1 VVKNVGEY
9 DNVLV
14 YNIKDANGEDVTD
27 CYNITYQYGTLKV
40 DPRKLHVAVEDLTKE
55 YDATPLKG
63 SEYTLTDL
71 VISQK
76 LISRNAKDYERLD
89 KLMLFLRSK
98 GAKPACAL
106 QRKVTPE
113 QKILNELS
121 FLKQRE
127 KVLSKAL
134 NQYRSR

>member
-1 VVKNVGEY
+1 MDRTKNSAFVQTWG
-9 DNVLV
+9 DLDLQNGSLSDLCQAIDKKLAQGT
-14 YNIKDANGEDVTD
+14 NINIFGVRPQMHKD
-27 CYNITYQYGTLKV
+27 
-40 DPRKLHVAVEDLTKE
+40 
-55 YDATPLKG
+55 G
-63 SEYTLTDL
+63 SVSNEEYTLTDL

-89 KLMLFLRSK
+89 KLISFLRSK

>member
-1 VVKNVGEY
+1 MDRTTNNAFVQTWGDLDLQNGSLSDLCQAIDKKLAQGT
-9 DNVLV
+9 
-14 YNIKDANGEDVTD
+14 NINIFGIRPQMHKD
-27 CYNITYQYGTLKV
+27 
-40 DPRKLHVAVEDLTKE
+40 
-55 YDATPLKG
+55 G
-63 SEYTLTDL
+63 SFSNEAYTLTDL

-89 KLMLFLRSK
+89 KLMSFLRSK

-106 QRKVTPE
+106 KRKVLPE

-134 NQYRSR
+134 NQYRNR

>member
-1 VVKNVGEY
+1 MDRTKNNAFVQTWGDLDLQNGSLSDLCQAIDKKLAQGTNINMVGMRPRTH
-9 DNVLV
+9 
-14 YNIKDANGEDVTD
+14 KD
-27 CYNITYQYGTLKV
+27 
-40 DPRKLHVAVEDLTKE
+40 
-55 YDATPLKG
+55 G
-63 SEYTLTDL
+63 SFSNEEYTLTDL

-89 KLMLFLRSK
+89 KLMSFLRSK

-106 QRKVTPE
+106 KRKVVLPE

-134 NQYRSR
+134 NQYRNR

>member
-1 VVKNVGEY
+1 MDRTTNNAFVQTWGDLDLQNGSLSDLCQTIDKKLAQGTNINMVGMRPRTH
-9 DNVLV
+9 
-14 YNIKDANGEDVTD
+14 KDGF
-27 CYNITYQYGTLKV
+27 CYN
-40 DPRKLHVAVEDLTKE
+40 E
-55 YDATPLKG
+55 
-63 SEYTLTDL
+63 EYTLTDL

-89 KLMLFLRSK
+89 KLMSFLRSK

-106 QRKVTPE
+106 QRKITPE